1 MPIQG
6 EKIYLRAMELSDM
19 DVYQEMLNDESISQ
33 NVGGWS
39 FPVSKFEQ
47 EHWFQKSVLDP
58 RNKRFS
64 IVLKETDEVVGMVT
78 LTDIDWQ
85 NRSAFHGIKLR
96 SSCPKR
102 QGIATDAVMTLMK
115 YAFEEVNLHRLD
127 GSILA
132 YNKASENLYM
142 KCGWSVEG
150 TKKDAVF
157 RNGKYHD
164 LNITGITKARYLEIK
179 QKFSALQETTK
190 THER

>member
-19 DVYQEMLNDESISQ
+19 DVYQEMFNDESISQ
-33 NVGGWS
+33 SVAGWS
-39 FPVSKFEQ
+39 FPVSMFEQ
-47 EHWFQKSVLDP
+47 ENWFQRSVMDAG
-58 RNKRFS
+58 NKRFS
-64 IVLKETDEVVGMVT
+64 IVLKETDEVVGMLT

-96 SSCPKR
+96 SSCPKC
-102 QGIATDAVMTLMK
+102 QGIATDAVMTLMR
-115 YAFEEVNLHRLD
+115 YAFEEVNLNRLD
-127 GSILA
+127 GAWLA
-132 YNKASENLYM
+132 YNKASENLYL

-179 QKFSALQETTK
+179 
-190 THER
+190 ERISTPPPEKAK